1 MSYMDTTTKDNL
13 AQLDNL
19 LAADNQSW
27 LLGAGISC
35 DAGIPLMWPLTERV
49 FARAKKDGE
58 PNDLTVLEC
67 IKGQL
72 SDNSHIEHLLSQ
84 LGDHRAIADRSKDKK
99 VPFNG
104 VTLSVAELDALH
116 QRILIWIAETV
127 RWGYQPEQKDG
138 TPEKIGTYKERI
150 VTIEKHSEF
159 ISALFNRNQLGL
171 SERRRAVR
179 LFTTNYDTLLE
190 DALALGGFSYWDGFS
205 GGAVAYRSHRYGDEE
220 PNFLYRAHVI
230 KLHGSI
236 DWHLGKDNRVW
247 RVRDGDIYPNKISR
261 VLIYPQSTKYLAT
274 QRDPFAAQFD
284 LFRQALGVREENVLA
299 TCGYSFGDEHINQEI
314 ELALQRPEN
323 KTTLLAFTPEMNQT
337 LERWRKEPWGKRVY
351 VIAQDGLYAGADGP
365 HSAPATGKIHDW
377 WKFGGVTKILN
388 SGAEACVL

>member
-1 MSYMDTTTKDNL
+1 MDTTTKDNL

-35 DAGIPLMWPLTERV
+35 DAGIPLMGPLTERV
-49 FARAKKDGE
+49 FARAKIDGE

-72 SDNSHIEHLLSQ
+72 SDNSHIEHILSQ
-84 LGDHRAIADRSKDKK
+84 LSDHRAIADRSKDKHVK
-99 VPFNG
+99 FGG
-104 VTLSVAELDALH
+104 VTLSVHDLDTLH
-116 QRILIWIAETV
+116 QRILTWIAETI
-127 RWGYQPEQKDG
+127 RWGYKPKQKDG
-138 TPEKIGTYKERI
+138 TPEVIGTQEERI
-150 VTIEKHSEF
+150 VTIHNHSAF
-159 ISALFNRNQLGL
+159 VSALFNRSQAGVA
-171 SERRRAVR
+171 ERRRAVK

-299 TCGYSFGDEHINQEI
+299 TCGYSFNDEHINQEI

-323 KTTLLAFTPEMNQT
+323 KTTLLAFTPEMNQI

-351 VIAQDGLYAGADGP
+351 VIAQDGLYVGTHDP
-365 HSAPATGKIHDW
+365 HSTPATGKIHGW